1 MFGIDKMYEDSES
14 NFYDLFKDEREEPN
28 RKLIDREETLEL
40 KNKITSKLSDKEK
53 VIFDLKLKGLDNK
66 EIADLIDKDKK
77 YVENTIFRIKKKYK
91 ELEIER

>member
-1 MFGIDKMYEDSES
+1 M
-14 NFYDLFKDEREEPN
+14 
-28 RKLIDREETLEL
+28 
-40 KNKITSKLSDKEK
+40 KIISKLSDKEK

-91 ELEIER
+91 ELETER

>member
-1 MFGIDKMYEDSES
+1 MEMKVIKELVMAIIIIGIPIAIVIYLL
-14 NFYDLFKDEREEPN
+14 FYND
-28 RKLIDREETLEL
+28 
-40 KNKITSKLSDKEK
+40 KLSDKEK